1 MPKTKRNG
9 FKAHKKKKS
18 VSSLP
23 RQEDPI
29 QERKPMASMSDVKAW
44 KEILNELKSS
54 SEQNEVVISEIKE
67 EIALQEQR
75 NKQEVQKQYEQLRDQ
90 TQALEN
96 LLQTLKT
103 GTLFSLPSDQD
114 TLSSFEQT
122 LSERLEF
129 SRQLMEDAKTLLDSQ
144 TTAAETLEK
153 LRNGSR
159 RERNRSL
166 LRPNNKE
173 QLSKEDREAKAAQ
186 SLTAIANISTTG
198 FPSLNEENE
207 SNESSS
213 TSTGMSSKEAK
224 TIRRNNRTSQS
235 QEQKALPVRTNSS
248 NMTKVTKTSW
258 ENRLSNNGNQEELAV
273 RAKFPRQALL
283 GNWIHYFSKDMFTC
297 QCFWDDSEFKEYDFK
312 NNELVEER
320 SGKFHVK
327 DGKVYM
333 DYDEGRQAVYTVTGY
348 SNDCLDY
355 LINRTPIRFDYMPEE
370 LLNNL
375 LENTSH
381 YPYAN

>member
-1 MPKTKRNG
+1 MPKMKRSV
-9 FKAHKKKKS
+9 FKRRKKKKS

-29 QERKPMASMSDVKAW
+29 QERKTMASLSDVKAW

-122 LSERLEF
+122 LNERLEL

-153 LRNGSR
+153 LRSGSR
-159 RERNRSL
+159 RERNRSM
-166 LRPNNKE
+166 LRNPTSKE
-173 QLSKEDREAKAAQ
+173 QLSKEDREAREAQ

-207 SNESSS
+207 SEEQTTPSSLS
-213 TSTGMSSKEAK
+213 NKEAK
-224 TIRRNNRTSQS
+224 AIRRNNRTSQTK
-235 QEQKALPVRTNSS
+235 EQKALPVRTN
-248 NMTKVTKTSW
+248 NKATKTSW
-258 ENRLSNNGNQEELAV
+258 DNRLSNTSSDQELSV

-333 DYDEGRQAVYTVTGY
+333 DYDEGRQAIYTVTGY

>member
-1 MPKTKRNG
+1 MPKKKRTT
-9 FKAHKKKKS
+9 FKRKKTS
-18 VSSLP
+18 VSPCVGQKL
-23 RQEDPI
+23 R
-29 QERKPMASMSDVKAW
+29 ERKTMASLSDVKAW

-75 NKQEVQKQYEQLRDQ
+75 NKREVQKQYEQLRDQ

-96 LLQTLKT
+96 LLQTLQT
-103 GTLFSLPSDQD
+103 GTLFSLPADQD

-122 LSERLEF
+122 LNERLEL

-144 TTAAETLEK
+144 TTPTETLEK

-166 LRPNNKE
+166 LRNATSKE
-173 QLSKEDREAKAAQ
+173 QLSKEDREAREAQ

-198 FPSLNEENE
+198 FPSLSDESQEESE
-207 SNESSS
+207 SQ
-213 TSTGMSSKEAK
+213 TSTKEAK
-224 TIRRNNRTSQS
+224 AIRRNGRTSQ
-235 QEQKALPVRTNSS
+235 QENKALPMRANT
-248 NMTKVTKTSW
+248 TKTKTSW
-258 ENRLSNNGNQEELAV
+258 DGRASNTANSQEELAV

-283 GNWIHYFSKDMFTC
+283 GNWIHYFSKEMFTC

-370 LLNNL
+370 LLNTL
-375 LENTSH
+375 LENASH
-381 YPYAN
+381 YSYSN

>member
-1 MPKTKRNG
+1 MPKPKRNG

-29 QERKPMASMSDVKAW
+29 QERKTMASISDVKAW

-122 LSERLEF
+122 LNERLEF

-159 RERNRSL
+159 RERNRNL
-166 LRPNNKE
+166 LRPNTNKE

-198 FPSLNEENE
+198 FPNLNEDNE
-207 SNESSS
+207 SQESSS
-213 TSTGMSSKEAK
+213 SASPKEAK
-224 TIRRNNRTSQS
+224 TIRRNNRTSQNQS
-235 QEQKALPVRTNSS
+235 QDPKALPMRTNSS
-248 NMTKVTKTSW
+248 SLAKASKSSW
-258 ENRLSNNGNQEELAV
+258 ENRLSNTANQEELAV

-333 DYDEGRQAVYTVTGY
+333 DYDEGSQAIYTVTGY

-381 YPYAN
+381 YAN

>member
-1 MPKTKRNG
+1 MPKTKRKG
-9 FKAHKKKKS
+9 FKAHKKKKF

-29 QERKPMASMSDVKAW
+29 QERKTMASISDVKAW

-75 NKQEVQKQYEQLRDQ
+75 NKQEVQKQYEQLREQ

-122 LSERLEF
+122 LNERLEF

-144 TTAAETLEK
+144 TTATETLEK

-166 LRPNNKE
+166 LRTSTNKE

-198 FPSLNEENE
+198 FPSLNEDNE
-207 SNESSS
+207 SHESSPSVS
-213 TSTGMSSKEAK
+213 TKEAK
-224 TIRRNNRTSQS
+224 TIRRNNRTSQTQS
-235 QEQKALPVRTNSS
+235 QDQKALPMRTNSS
-248 NMTKVTKTSW
+248 SVAKASKSSW
-258 ENRLSNNGNQEELAV
+258 ENRLSNNQEELAV

-333 DYDEGRQAVYTVTGY
+333 DYDEGSQAIYTVTGY

-381 YPYAN
+381 YAN